1 MRLKTAFTKTS
12 IVASFLISALLSGQV
27 SADEFY
33 KEKNEQADLN
43 RRMAEQLK
51 EEDKNL
57 NQTIFSRNFRQ
68 KKPTEEELWAEE
80 KYKGAVIFYKYSL
93 QVFPKV

>member
-1 MRLKTAFTKTS
+1 MRLKTAFAKTS
-12 IVASFLISALLSGQV
+12 IVASLLISALLSGQA

-80 KYKGAVIFYKYSL
+80 KYKGTVIFYKYSL

>member
-1 MRLKTAFTKTS
+1 MRLKTAFAKTS
-12 IVASFLISALLSGQV
+12 IVAGLLLSALISGQT
-27 SADEFY
+27 SASEFY
-33 KEKNEQADLN
+33 RGVDEQADLN

-57 NQTIFSRNFRQ
+57 NQAIFSKNFRQ

-80 KYKGAVIFYKYSL
+80 KYKATIMF
-93 QVFPKV
+93 